1 MKNFLLSA
9 LLFSSSLFAAVDQG
23 EVDQA
28 NELYQSAIV
37 LMQGGDKS
45 KRAETLTQLKEAR
58 ELLLKQDGLSEELE
72 DQLTKINSH
81 IYWQTKFSTTEDFK
95 MKSPTKKAKKSKEKG
110 PKANAGQ
117 AFKNEAY
124 KRWLAEKKVRENI
137 FKTASKDANSYEKSH
152 NKDSYSNLLNFL
164 ELQLKVVDQK
174 NGLSILE
181 KARLYNDRILS
192 KEKAL
197 LQPTLDGISNYEKLL
212 ASKDYETLFN
222 ELARKIKYGN
232 FDSKTK
238 KVVRQYALEI
248 QALSKMKSRLFSG
261 ISTRNSIPVPPSL
274 IQDFEG
280 VISKASRNGLVI
292 LSNKGVKSEI
302 GWGVINEESIC
313 AMSLKFMDKNNPED
327 LFMLVVS
334 NLRLKEYETAYTY
347 LNSLMKLD
355 SKNYLRYRDF
365 LAQCETGYRLKF
377 GEMLEKTFTR
387 VEELSI
393 SGQVNQAYEIMNQL
407 MDNYI
412 DSPLG
417 QSYHDRFSFLYQGI
431 LRT

>member
-1 MKNFLLSA
+1 MKNY
-9 LLFSSSLFAAVDQG
+9 LFITLFFSTSLFAAVDQG
-23 EVDQA
+23 DVDQA
-28 NELYQSAIV
+28 NKLYESAIA
-37 LMQGGDKS
+37 LMQGGDRT
-45 KRAETLTQLKEAR
+45 KRSETLVQLKEAR
-58 ELLLKQDGLSEELE
+58 ELLLKQEGLSEELE

-81 IYWQTKFSTTEDFK
+81 IYWQTKFSTTEDMK
-95 MKSPTKKAKKSKEKG
+95 MTVPKKAKVKKEKG
-110 PKANAGQ
+110 ADKAAGQ
-117 AFKNEAY
+117 AFKTESY
-124 KRWLAEKKVRENI
+124 KRWLEEKKRRESIFNI
-137 FKTASKDANSYEKSH
+137 ANKDASQYEKSH

-174 NGLSILE
+174 SGLSILE
-181 KARLYNDRILS
+181 KARLYNDKIVS
-192 KEKAL
+192 NEKSL
-197 LQPTLDGISNYEKLL
+197 LQPTIDGISNYKKLL
-212 ASKDYETLFN
+212 ASKDYEALFN

-248 QALSKMKSRLFSG
+248 QALSKMKGRLISG
-261 ISTRNSIPVPPSL
+261 ISTKSSIPVPSSL

-280 VISKASRNGLVI
+280 VISKATRNGLVI

-313 AMSLKFMDKNNPED
+313 KMSLKFMDKSSSED

-334 NLRLKEYETAYTY
+334 NLRLKEYETAFGY

-377 GEMLEKTFTR
+377 GEMLEKTFSR

-393 SGQVNQAYEIMNQL
+393 SGQVNQAYEIMNEL